1 MAKRVKGEGT
11 IFKNE
16 KKNIWVGQYYNG
28 FKEDGKPIRKTVYG
42 KTKAE
47 VSEKI
52 NDIMYKKRN
61 NLYLEKINITL
72 IEIIEKNRQEKYEA
86 NIIGD
91 VQYARLKSTEKKI
104 KENNIANMPIQD
116 IKSSDIQELLNS
128 NSNLSESYIR
138 KIYELLNGAFKKAIK
153 KRIILSNP
161 LEDVIKPKSKQ
172 ETKEIRALT
181 ITEQSKLTEYLKS
194 VRIDEEKYKVCL
206 LLEMYMGLRI
216 GEALALTSNDIN
228 LKDGYIKITRTLT
241 KDKNFNIVMNNRAK
255 TFAGRR
261 KLPILDIVKDEL
273 KEQIEIAKNNRDNL
287 LFLCDNEYVR
297 PNSVNSV
304 LKRIFRTQLGL
315 SDKNISI
322 HALRHTY
329 ATRSIEAGMNPVVL
343 QRLMGHTDVKITLN
357 TYTSVFNEYK
367 ESELNKVSKYIN
379 NKIINNKNIELEI

>member
-16 KKNIWVGQYYNG
+16 KKNIWVGQYYDG

-61 NLYLEKINITL
+61 NLYLEKSNITL

-116 IKSSDIQELLNS
+116 IKSSDIQEFLNS

-228 LKDGYIKITRTLT
+228 IKDGYIKITRTLT

-261 KLPILDIVKDEL
+261 KLPIPDIVKDEL

-315 SDKNISI
+315 SDKNIST

-379 NKIINNKNIELEI
+379 NKIVNNKDIELEI

>member
-16 KKNIWVGQYYNG
+16 KKNIWVGQYYDG

-61 NLYLEKINITL
+61 NLYLEKSNITL
-72 IEIIEKNRQEKYEA
+72 IVIIEKNRQEKYEA

-91 VQYARLKSTEKKI
+91 GQYARLKSTEKKI

-116 IKSSDIQELLNS
+116 VKSSDIQEFLNS

-261 KLPILDIVKDEL
+261 KLPIPDIVKDEL
-273 KEQIEIAKNNRDNL
+273 KEQIEIAENNRDNL

-297 PNSVNSV
+297 QNSVNSV

-315 SDKNISI
+315 SDKNIST

-379 NKIINNKNIELEI
+379 NKIVNNKDIELEI

>member
-1 MAKRVKGEGT
+1 M
-11 IFKNE
+11 
-16 KKNIWVGQYYNG
+16 
-28 FKEDGKPIRKTVYG
+28 
-42 KTKAE
+42 
-47 VSEKI
+47 S
-52 NDIMYKKRN
+52 
-61 NLYLEKINITL
+61 
-72 IEIIEKNRQEKYEA
+72 EIIEKNREEKYEA

-116 IKSSDIQELLNS
+116 IKSSDIQEFLNS

-228 LKDGYIKITRTLT
+228 IKDGYIKITRTLT

-261 KLPILDIVKDEL
+261 KLPIPDIVKDEL

-315 SDKNISI
+315 SDKNIST

-379 NKIINNKNIELEI
+379 NKIVNNKNIELEI

>member
-16 KKNIWVGQYYNG
+16 KKNIWVGQYYDG

-61 NLYLEKINITL
+61 NLYLEKSNITL
-72 IEIIEKNRQEKYEA
+72 IVIIEKNRQEKYEA

-91 VQYARLKSTEKKI
+91 GQYARLKSTEKKI

-116 IKSSDIQELLNS
+116 IKSSDIQEFLNS

-261 KLPILDIVKDEL
+261 KLPIPDIVKDEL
-273 KEQIEIAKNNRDNL
+273 KEQIEIAENNRDNL

-297 PNSVNSV
+297 QNSVNSV

-315 SDKNISI
+315 SDKNIST

-379 NKIINNKNIELEI
+379 NKIVNNKDIELEI

>member
-1 MAKRVKGEGT
+1 MAKRAKGEGSIYEDKT
-11 IFKNE
+11 RGR
-16 KKNIWVGQYYNG
+16 WLGQYYDG
-28 FKEDGKPIRKTVYG
+28 FSENGKPIRKTVYG
-42 KTKAE
+42 KTKIE
-47 VSEKI
+47 VSKKL
-52 NDIMYKKRN
+52 NDIMYKKEN
-61 NLYLEKINITL
+61 NLYIEKSNITL
-72 IEIIEKNRQEKYEA
+72 SEIIEKNREEKYEA

-116 IKSSDIQELLNS
+116 IKSSDIQEFLNS

-261 KLPILDIVKDEL
+261 KLPIPDIVKDEL

-315 SDKNISI
+315 SDKNIST

-379 NKIINNKNIELEI
+379 NKIVNNKNIELEI

>member
-61 NLYLEKINITL
+61 NLYLEKSNITL

-91 VQYARLKSTEKKI
+91 VQYAKLKSTEKKI

-116 IKSSDIQELLNS
+116 IKSSDIQEFLNS

-261 KLPILDIVKDEL
+261 KLPIPDIVKDEL

-315 SDKNISI
+315 SDKNIST

-379 NKIINNKNIELEI
+379 NKVVNKKDIELEI